1 MLPDLTESVVSA
13 QLVVPE
19 AEFHGGFYSLFQY
32 YLGCDS

>member
-19 AEFHGGFYSLFQY
+19 AEFHGGFYSLFLIPVL
-32 YLGCDS
+32 LGL